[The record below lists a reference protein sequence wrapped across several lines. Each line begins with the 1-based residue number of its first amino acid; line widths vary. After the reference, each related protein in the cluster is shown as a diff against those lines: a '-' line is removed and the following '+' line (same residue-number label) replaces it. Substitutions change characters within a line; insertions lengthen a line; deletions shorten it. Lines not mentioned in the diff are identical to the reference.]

1 MLRLHHLAAPAIAAA
16 FTLTLSGC
24 GKPPQGSTPAAPG
37 DAVAPAMSAPTQG
50 AAAGPAAPVV
60 RRPDGGEDLDVG
72 KYAEQL
78 KRDPALYAKQK
89 EICHNAGPHAQ
100 PPALEAPCAAFD
112 AARADLEEQSID
124 QDSRVTNRDSL

>member
-1 MLRLHHLAAPAIAAA
+1 
-16 FTLTLSGC
+16 
-24 GKPPQGSTPAAPG
+24 
-37 DAVAPAMSAPTQG
+37 
-50 AAAGPAAPVV
+50 VV

-78 KRDPALYAKQK
+78 KHDPALYEKQK

-112 AARADLEEQSID
+112 SARADLEDEQID
-124 QDSRVTNRDSL
+124 RDNRVTNRDSL